1 MSTSS
6 QGLLGGSPP
15 LLNWWPAPCCRPR
28 EAHVGLRQGC
38 AERSAPGSRFP
49 AATARSLRYSFSC
62 NTASAA
68 WSRGSSANGP
78 VSEVPAQLRRAAVS
92 PWRGRRLAAAGPAQL
107 QVLTALAVRV
117 DCALR
122 EHRDGRPSRMH
133 VLEDCRR
140 SLYGG
145 GVCAPCGHGSVGGGG
160 PF

>member
-1 MSTSS
+1 MCESKK
-6 QGLLGGSPP
+6 QMR
-15 LLNWWPAPCCRPR
+15 APCCRPR

-49 AATARSLRYSFSC
+49 APTARSLRYSFSC
-62 NTASAA
+62 NTASAG